1 MVNIDTVY
9 QRVLAFANKEQRGYI
24 TPQEFN
30 LFANQAQI
38 EIYEQYHY
46 DVNNFEMRDAT
57 YTLNSDTTDLTR
69 QKLDV
74 FIEIANPGIVG
85 GYSVAVDAV
94 ILPSEVY
101 RLSRVEVLGVKAEYM
116 DTNRFMDVTTS
127 GPLVRASASRPV
139 YTEHKNRIRVD
150 NGSSVISNIG
160 IHYYR
165 LPATVSWGY
174 FVMSGKALYD
184 SSDAKTTHFELHSA
198 EESELVYRILAFAGV
213 SMQKPNLS
221 QAAGSFEAAKV
232 TNEKQ

>member
-46 DVNNFEMRDAT
+46 DVNSFEMRDAT

-74 FIEIANPGIVG
+74 FIEIASPVVFYNIIQ
-85 GYSVAVDAV
+85 DAV
-94 ILPSEVY
+94 VLPSEVY

-139 YTEHKNRIRVD
+139 YTEHKNRIRVN

-184 SSDAKTTHFELHSA
+184 SSNTKTTHFELHSA
-198 EESELVYRILAFAGV
+198 EESELVYKILKFAGV
-213 SMQKPNLS
+213 SMSKLDIVRVGQVQEQS
-221 QAAGSFEAAKV
+221 QQQQ
-232 TNEKQ
+232 EKQ

>member
-74 FIEIANPGIVG
+74 FLEIATPVVFYNIIQ
-85 GYSVAVDAV
+85 DAV
-94 ILPSEVY
+94 ILPSEMY

-184 SSDAKTTHFELHSA
+184 SSDAKTKHFELHPA
-198 EESELVYRILAFAGV
+198 EESELVYKILKFAGV
-213 SMQKPNLS
+213 SMAKLDIMRAGQIQE
-221 QAAGSFEAAKV
+221 QAQQQQ
-232 TNEKQ
+232 EKQ